1 MCLCR
6 YQTERGWQKLHLFPT
21 LRNYKKE
28 NLGKDIL
35 AGLIIMA
42 VSIPI
47 SMGYAQI
54 AGLPAVYGLYGSVLP
69 ILFFAVFSTSPQ
81 FIFGVDAAPA
91 ALVGSALLSMGIES
105 GSEEAMRAVPVLTLF
120 VALWLFAFSY
130 MKAGKLVNY
139 ISTPVMGGFITG
151 ICTTIILMQIPKL
164 FGGSAGVGEFF
175 ELAVHIGESLEKL
188 NLPSLLLG
196 LFALFILLLSKKL
209 IPKFPMAVLLMAAG
223 ACMTKFLPLK
233 KWGVVTLSAVEP
245 GLMPFA
251 LPDISVIPVREAVTI
266 SLSVAIVIMAETL
279 LAENSFAQK
288 NGYRINDNQEIF
300 AFAMGNLIAAL
311 TGCCPINGSVSRTA
325 MGEQYQARTQLT
337 GIVAGISMLVL
348 LLGGTGFIGYLPVP
362 ILTAIVISALLGAT
376 EFDLA
381 IRLWKISRTECMI
394 FIGAF
399 IGVLFL
405 GTINGVLIGILL
417 SFAEVIIRTAK
428 PARCFLGIQP
438 GHRHFRDLK
447 ESSQIHAVSG
457 VLIYRFSS
465 NLFFANIQVFR
476 QDIEDHVTPET
487 KAVILDASGIGSID
501 ITAADGLDILCKSL
515 QKQNIRFYIT
525 EHIAGLNEQL
535 RKLGLGYLI
544 EEGHVR
550 RTIHIA
556 LKDMGIGRPY
566 PLEGGVDN
574 TERSASRKRAD
585 NRVQEFVWAFGQDAE
600 TAIEKQIEK
609 QIEQL
614 KETGDVEA
622 LLHGR
627 WAHMEELDEDEWLE
641 HLEEHLKEI
650 VNISGKDEQTLAEK
664 IEAHRKEVHDRIAQ
678 EHPELAQKFRE
689 RRHIL
694 DAHLKERRPE
704 VYELI
709 TTLRRKREAGDSC
722 GDPIYNNRTNQKK
735 DKT

>member
-1 MCLCR
+1 M
-6 YQTERGWQKLHLFPT
+6 HLFPT

-139 ISTPVMGGFITG
+139 ISAPVMGGFITG

-188 NLPSLLLG
+188 NLPSFLLG

-223 ACMTKFLPLK
+223 ACMKKFLPLK
-233 KWGVVTLSAVEP
+233 KWGVVTLSAVDP

-399 IGVLFL
+399 LGVLFL

-465 NLFFANIQVFR
+465 NLFFANIQVLR
-476 QDIEDHVTPET
+476 QDIEDHVTQET

-600 TAIEKQIEK
+600 SVIEKQIEK

-614 KETGDVEA
+614 KETGDVEV

-709 TTLRRKREAGDSC
+709 TTLRRKREAGDSS
-722 GDPIYNNRTNQKK
+722 GGRDTQ
-735 DKT
+735 

>member
-1 MCLCR
+1 M
-6 YQTERGWQKLHLFPT
+6 HLFPT

-139 ISTPVMGGFITG
+139 ISAPVMGGFITG
-151 ICTTIILMQIPKL
+151 ICTTIILMQVPKL

-188 NLPSLLLG
+188 NLPSLFLG
-196 LFALFILLLSKKL
+196 LFALFILLLFKKL

-233 KWGVVTLSAVEP
+233 KWGIVTLSAVEP

-251 LPDISVIPVREAVTI
+251 LPDLSVISVREAVTI

-394 FIGAF
+394 FVGAF

-465 NLFFANIQVFR
+465 NLFFANIQVLR
-476 QDIEDHVTPET
+476 QDIEDHVTQET

-709 TTLRRKREAGDSC
+709 TTLRRKREAGDSS
-722 GDPIYNNRTNQKK
+722 GGRDTQ
-735 DKT
+735 

>member
-709 TTLRRKREAGDSC
+709 TTLRRKREAGDSS
-722 GDPIYNNRTNQKK
+722 GDRDIQ
-735 DKT
+735 